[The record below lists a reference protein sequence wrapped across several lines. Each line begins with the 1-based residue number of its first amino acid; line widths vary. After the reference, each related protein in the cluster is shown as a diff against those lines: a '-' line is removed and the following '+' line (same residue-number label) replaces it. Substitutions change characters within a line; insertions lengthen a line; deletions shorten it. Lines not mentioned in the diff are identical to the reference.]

1 VQHLKRQTIDGA
13 ISSYKIVGEQIL
25 GKGVIVMR
33 WLKVGCGLAV
43 LVVAVTAGFGQ
54 QVGPKFL
61 DRSFQRPGA
70 RALGMGGA
78 YLLATDDAT
87 AVAWN
92 PAALV
97 NVKRFTL
104 PIEVAGRTNLDV
116 RDVTDLIDDLETIRD
131 QTNVADPAAVIAAIQ
146 NAFNRV
152 QGFARRKPV
161 MHGSLAPVGGLSFGS
176 YGLTISSGIVLQA
189 DSFVDTNGQG
199 QFGLQGLP
207 NPNLYVRGG
216 ALALTSIGVAYA
228 RPFPAGL
235 TIGAT
240 VRRIRADFA
249 GFLFGATTNDA
260 APDPVIGQ
268 AFDRVDRSRFTLDV
282 GALWEPPVQPPMV
295 KVKYAA
301 VVRNLLPVRFKLPAV
316 DLAGNPVAGFD
327 FSFRLNP
334 EIDLGVLAEWKGRTN
349 LVFELH
355 NVTSSNGGDMS
366 IHAGVEHWLAGDVFA
381 VRVGYDDDKPVFGL
395 GINLKVLRIDLAAG
409 FKPKERAAVG
419 ISLRF

>member
-1 VQHLKRQTIDGA
+1 
-13 ISSYKIVGEQIL
+13 
-25 GKGVIVMR
+25 MR
-33 WLKVGCGLAV
+33 WRGVVCGLMVMMAMSV
-43 LVVAVTAGFGQ
+43 GLGQ
-54 QVGPKFL
+54 QIGPRFL

-92 PAALV
+92 PAGLV

-104 PIEVAGRTNLDV
+104 PIEVAGRANFDV

-131 QTNVADPAAVIAAIQ
+131 QTDVANPADAIAAIQ

-152 QGFARRKPV
+152 RDFARRNPA
-161 MHGSLAPVGGLSFGS
+161 MRGSLAPVGGLSFGN
-176 YGLTISSGIVLQA
+176 YGLTVSSGVVVQVDSVLDA
-189 DSFVDTNGQG
+189 ATG
-199 QFGLQGLP
+199 QFGLENLPNGNLP

-235 TIGAT
+235 TTGVT

-249 GFLFGATTNDA
+249 GFLSGATTNAA

-268 AFDRVDRSRFTLDV
+268 AFNRVDRSRFTLDV

-301 VVRNLLPVRFKLPAV
+301 VVRNLLPVRFNLPA
-316 DLAGNPVAGFD
+316 PAGFD

-334 EIDLGVLAEWKGRTN
+334 ESDLGAMAKWRERTN
-349 LVFELH
+349 LVLELH
-355 NVTSSNGGDMS
+355 NVTSSNGGDIS
-366 IHAGVEHWLAGDVFA
+366 VHAGVEHWLAGDVFA
-381 VRVGYDDDKPVFGL
+381 VRAGYDDDRPVFGL
-395 GINLKVLRIDLAAG
+395 GINLKVVRIDVAAG
-409 FKPKERAAVG
+409 LKPRERLAVG
-419 ISLRF
+419 VSFRF

>member
-1 VQHLKRQTIDGA
+1 MVMMA
-13 ISSYKIVGEQIL
+13 MSVGL
-25 GKGVIVMR
+25 
-33 WLKVGCGLAV
+33 
-43 LVVAVTAGFGQ
+43 GQ
-54 QVGPKFL
+54 QIGPRFL

-92 PAALV
+92 PAGLVNV

-104 PIEVAGRTNLDV
+104 PIEVVGRANFDV

-131 QTNVADPAAVIAAIQ
+131 QTDVADPAAVIAAIQ

-152 QGFARRKPV
+152 RDFARRNPA
-161 MHGSLAPVGGLSFGS
+161 MRGSLAPVGGLSFGN
-176 YGLTISSGIVLQA
+176 YGLTVSSGVVVQVDSVLDA
-189 DSFVDTNGQG
+189 ATG
-199 QFGLQGLP
+199 QFGLGNLP

-216 ALALTSIGVAYA
+216 AVALTSIGIAYA
-228 RPFPAGL
+228 RPFHAGL

-249 GFLFGATTNDA
+249 GFLSGATTNAA

-268 AFDRVDRSRFTLDV
+268 AFNRVDRSRFTLDV
-282 GALWEPPVQPPMV
+282 GALWEPTVQPPSV

-301 VVRNLLPVRFKLPAV
+301 VVRNLLPVRFNLPAV
-316 DLAGNPVAGFD
+316 DLAGNPVAGFN

-334 EIDLGVLAEWKGRTN
+334 EIDLGVMAKWRERTN
-349 LVFELH
+349 LVLELH
-355 NVTSSNGGDMS
+355 NVTSSNGGDRS
-366 IHAGVEHWLAGDVFA
+366 VHAGVEHWLAGDVFA
-381 VRVGYDDDKPVFGL
+381 VRAGYDDDRPVFGL
-395 GINLKVLRIDLAAG
+395 GINLKVVRIDVAAG
-409 FKPKERAAVG
+409 LKPRERLAVG
-419 ISLRF
+419 FSFRF

>member
-1 VQHLKRQTIDGA
+1 VNA
-13 ISSYKIVGEQIL
+13 QIF

-131 QTNVADPAAVIAAIQ
+131 QTDVADPAAVIAAIQ
-146 NAFNRV
+146 SAFNRV
-152 QGFARRKPV
+152 QDFARRKPV

-249 GFLFGATTNDA
+249 SFLFGATTNAA

-301 VVRNLLPVRFKLPAV
+301 VVRNLLPVRFNLPAI

>member
-1 VQHLKRQTIDGA
+1 MVMMA
-13 ISSYKIVGEQIL
+13 MSVGL
-25 GKGVIVMR
+25 GQPIEPR
-33 WLKVGCGLAV
+33 
-43 LVVAVTAGFGQ
+43 
-54 QVGPKFL
+54 FL

-70 RALGMGGA
+70 RAMGMGGA

-92 PAALV
+92 PAGLV

-104 PIEVAGRTNLDV
+104 PIEVAGRANFDV

-131 QTNVADPAAVIAAIQ
+131 QTNVANPAAVIAAIQ

-152 QGFARRKPV
+152 RDFARRNPA
-161 MHGSLAPVGGLSFGS
+161 MRGSLAPVGGLSFGN
-176 YGLTISSGIVLQA
+176 YGLTVSSGVVVQVDSVLDA
-189 DSFVDTNGQG
+189 ATG
-199 QFGLQGLP
+199 QFGLGNLP

-228 RPFPAGL
+228 RPFHAGL

-249 GFLFGATTNDA
+249 GFLSGATTNAA
-260 APDPVIGQ
+260 APDPVIGR
-268 AFDRVDRSRFTLDV
+268 AFNRVDRSRFTLDV

-301 VVRNLLPVRFKLPAV
+301 VVRNLLPVRFNLPA
-316 DLAGNPVAGFD
+316 PAGFN

-334 EIDLGVLAEWKGRTN
+334 EIDLGVMAKWRERTN
-349 LVFELH
+349 LVLELH

-366 IHAGVEHWLAGDVFA
+366 VHAGVEHWLAGDVFA
-381 VRVGYDDDKPVFGL
+381 VRAGYDDDRPVFGL
-395 GINLKVLRIDLAAG
+395 GINLKVVRIDVAAG
-409 FKPKERAAVG
+409 FKPRERLAVG
-419 ISLRF
+419 VSFRF

>member
-1 VQHLKRQTIDGA
+1 
-13 ISSYKIVGEQIL
+13 
-25 GKGVIVMR
+25 MR
-33 WLKVGCGLAV
+33 WSVVGWVFIVLMAV
-43 LVVAVTAGFGQ
+43 AKMGFGQ

-61 DRSFQRPGA
+61 ERSFQRPGA

-104 PIEVAGRTNLDV
+104 PIEVSGRANFNVQDVQDLGDALKNIRDEIGLSPDLTKLTSALRDV
-116 RDVTDLIDDLETIRD
+116 RNWALK
-131 QTNVADPAAVIAAIQ
+131 NGAVAGGTPTT
-146 NAFNRV
+146 
-152 QGFARRKPV
+152 
-161 MHGSLAPVGGLSFGS
+161 LTGGLSPVAGLTFGS
-176 YGLTISSGIVLQA
+176 YGITLSSGLYSKVQI
-189 DSFVDTNGQG
+189 FVDQPADPD
-199 QFGLQGLP
+199 P
-207 NPNLYVRGG
+207 NDGIDASQYPLNIYSRGG
-216 ALALTSIGVAYA
+216 AVAISSLGLAHA
-228 RPFPAGL
+228 RQFPAGL
-235 TIGAT
+235 SLGLAIRG
-240 VRRIRADFA
+240 VRADFIGYAASA
-249 GFLFGATTNDA
+249 GVDDLGAPTEGDA
-260 APDPVIGQ
+260 LGY
-268 AFDRVDRSRFTLDV
+268 AFDEVHKTKFTLDI
-282 GALWEPPVQPPMV
+282 GAIWEPPVQPPML
-295 KVKYAA
+295 KVRYAA
-301 VVRNLLPVRFKLPAV
+301 VVRNLVPTKFNLPAR
-316 DLAGNPVAGFD
+316 DLAGNPIAGFD

-355 NVTSSNGGDMS
+355 NVTSSNGGDMTV
-366 IHAGVEHWLAGDVFA
+366 HAGVEHWLAGDVFA

>member
-1 VQHLKRQTIDGA
+1 
-13 ISSYKIVGEQIL
+13 
-25 GKGVIVMR
+25 MR
-33 WLKVGCGLAV
+33 WRGVVCGLMVMMAMSV
-43 LVVAVTAGFGQ
+43 GLGQ
-54 QVGPKFL
+54 QIEIGPRFL

-92 PAALV
+92 PAGLV

-104 PIEVAGRTNLDV
+104 PIEVAGRANFDV

-131 QTNVADPAAVIAAIQ
+131 QTDVANPAADVIAAIQ

-152 QGFARRKPV
+152 RDFARRNPA
-161 MHGSLAPVGGLSFGS
+161 MRGSLAPVGGLSFGN
-176 YGLTISSGIVLQA
+176 YGLTVSSGVVVQVDSVLDA
-189 DSFVDTNGQG
+189 ATG
-199 QFGLQGLP
+199 QFGLGNLP

-235 TIGAT
+235 TTGVT

-249 GFLFGATTNDA
+249 GFLSGATTNA
-260 APDPVIGQ
+260 AALDPVIGQ
-268 AFDRVDRSRFTLDV
+268 AFNRVDRSRFTLDV

-301 VVRNLLPVRFKLPAV
+301 VVRNLLPVRFNLPA
-316 DLAGNPVAGFD
+316 PAGFD

-334 EIDLGVLAEWKGRTN
+334 EIDLGVMAKWRERTN
-349 LVFELH
+349 LVLELH

-366 IHAGVEHWLAGDVFA
+366 VHAGVEHWLAGDVFA
-381 VRVGYDDDKPVFGL
+381 VRAGYDDDRPVFGL
-395 GINLKVLRIDLAAG
+395 GINLKVVRIDVAAG
-409 FKPKERAAVG
+409 LKPRERLAVG
-419 ISLRF
+419 VSFRF